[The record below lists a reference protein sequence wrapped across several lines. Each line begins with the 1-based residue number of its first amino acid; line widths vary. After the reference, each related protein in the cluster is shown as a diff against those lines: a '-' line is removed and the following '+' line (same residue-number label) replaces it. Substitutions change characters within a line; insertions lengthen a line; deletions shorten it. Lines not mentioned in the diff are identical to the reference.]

1 MGDMTSLDEQP
12 TATEPGDDA
21 PASIRIDPEYLALR
35 ALAELTSREQPPTP
49 TDALEEL
56 AHLAKA
62 LTHARYAALGVTD
75 QQDRIEGFVT
85 SGIDDESLA
94 ALKSPPQ
101 GHALLGSLR
110 AEGRPIRIDNIDDH
124 PETFG
129 FPPRHP
135 DMKALLGV
143 PVWSHGEVRGSL
155 YVTDRDG
162 DKPFTEDDETILLT
176 LAHHARFIIEN
187 EWH

>member
-1 MGDMTSLDEQP
+1 MDDVKQIEEEHTSRE
-12 TATEPGDDA
+12 A
-21 PASIRIDPEYLALR
+21 PETRVDPEFLALT
-35 ALAELTSREQPPTP
+35 ALAELTRGTPPPTP

-56 AHLAKA
+56 AHLAKE
-62 LTHARYAALGVTD
+62 LTHARYAALGITD
-75 QQDRIEGFVT
+75 TRDRIEGFVVA
-85 SGIDDESLA
+85 GIDEEALQ

-110 AEGRPIRIDNIDDH
+110 RDGRPIRIDNIDDH

-143 PVWSHGEVRGSL
+143 PLWGHGEVRGSL
-155 YVTDRDG
+155 YVTDREG
-162 DKPFTEDDETILLT
+162 SERFSEDDETILLT
-176 LAHHARFIIEN
+176 LAHHARYIIEN